1 MFPKIMKWS
10 SIAAL
15 LVLAILWRSSA
26 DNRTFAAAFVV
37 WAGAAVV
44 LVQATQAHKYVWAA
58 VFFAVCL
65 LFNPIVPV
73 LASRNSFLLLD
84 LACLGIFMGSL
95 SVLKT
100 KPRLSIASITDRTP
114 GSESL

>member
-1 MFPKIMKWS
+1 MLTRIMKWG

-15 LVLAILWRSSA
+15 VVLAASWPSA
-26 DNRTFAAAFVV
+26 DNRTFVAAFVV
-37 WAGAAVV
+37 CAGAFVV
-44 LVQATQAHKYVWAA
+44 LVQATQARKYVWAA

-65 LFNPIVPV
+65 LFNPIAPV
-73 LASRNSFLLLD
+73 SVSRISFLLLD
-84 LACLGIFMGSL
+84 LACLGMFVASL
-95 SVLKT
+95 SLLT